1 VALCANAS
9 ADLAAAFATGRGRGP
24 WLKHTE
30 LSQNLLGDDPD
41 RIIAAL
47 QAAVSEGASLADLG
61 PSLCYAAALLR
72 RRLLMVSTVELR
84 SAARSLR
91 AFATAIN
98 VTMRRRR
105 TTPQPGWMLDL

>member
-24 WLKHTE
+24 WLKHTD
-30 LSQNLLGDDPD
+30 QNLLGDDPD

-105 TTPQPGWMLDL
+105 TPQPGWMLDH